1 MRTLTCTHMKT
12 FTIRDAREN
21 LARLADLAEA
31 GEPVRIARK
40 GRATLVLVAERDFQ
54 SADRFFEQLDVL
66 RSETGGA
73 ELERPAGRPTARRI
87 S

>member
-1 MRTLTCTHMKT
+1 MKT
-12 FTIRDAREN
+12 YTIRNAREN

-40 GRATLVLVAERDFQ
+40 GHATLVLVAERDFQ
-54 SADRFFEQLDVL
+54 SADRFFEQLDVI

-73 ELERPAGRPTARRI
+73 ELERPTGRPTARRI

>member
-1 MRTLTCTHMKT
+1 MKT
-12 FTIRDAREN
+12 YTIRDAREN

-40 GRATLVLVAERDFQ
+40 GHATLVLVAERDFQ
-54 SADRFFEQLDVL
+54 SADRFFEQLDAL
-66 RSETGGA
+66 RGETGGA
-73 ELERPAGRPTARRI
+73 ELERPAGRATARRI

>member
-1 MRTLTCTHMKT
+1 MKT
-12 FTIRDAREN
+12 YTIRNAREN
-21 LARLADLAEA
+21 LAHLADLAEA
-31 GEPVRIARK
+31 GEPVRIVRK

-54 SADRFFEQLDVL
+54 SADRFFEELDAL
-66 RSETGGA
+66 RKATGGA